1 MSDELRGGTDQRLT
15 RREMLGVLGAGTVGA
30 AFAGNAPAEA
40 AARPVGPRPSIPA
53 VDRTGPIVPV
63 APAAAPFDLGDVELL
78 ESAFTAAR
86 ERDGAYMLS
95 LDADRMLH
103 NFRVNAG
110 LEPKA
115 PVYGGWESQEPWVN
129 IRCHGHTLGH
139 WLTAGSFMYASTGDA
154 RFRERIDYIVDE
166 LKACQD
172 AEGSGLV
179 CAFPDGA
186 EQLENALRGERF
198 VGVPWYTTHKVMA
211 GLRDAH
217 MHAGNPTALE
227 VLVGL
232 TDWIWTATEP
242 LSDDAFQEML
252 GREHGGMNEVLADV
266 HAITGDP
273 RYLTLAER
281 FCHQAILGPL
291 SRGVDELNGLHS
303 NTQIPKVVGFQRL
316 YELTGRPEYRD
327 AARFFWEAVV
337 ERRSFVTGGNG
348 DVEHFF
354 PPEEF
359 PEHLDSAKTM
369 ETCCSH
375 NLLRLTRLLFA
386 DEPSARYADFYER
399 ALYNT
404 ILASQDPDMGMCTY
418 FQATRPGYLKLYH
431 TPTDSFWCCTGSGME
446 NHAKYN
452 DSVYFQGADALWVN
466 LFVPS
471 AVSWEA
477 KGLVVTQTTLFP
489 DEETTSLSVAA
500 DAPVR
505 AVVNLRHP
513 SWCTG
518 MEVAVN
524 GSAVDVGEPGSYVAI
539 DREWSSGDRVDVR
552 LPMTVRPEAY
562 PGVPERIAFLY
573 GPLVLA
579 GKLGTEGLFPGA
591 DILRNERTSGE
602 ILDEPIEVPSLEGNA
617 ETIAAR
623 IRPVPGGD
631 PLTFETAGVG
641 RPHDVTLI
649 PYHRLHHERY
659 NLYWEVSTP
668 PPSGSGSGPG

>member
-1 MSDELRGGTDQRLT
+1 MSDETSERTNQRLT
-15 RREMLGVLGAGTVGA
+15 RREVLGVLGAGTVGA
-30 AFAGNAPAEA
+30 ALGGRAPTKEA
-40 AARPVGPRPSIPA
+40 PRSSVPRAASPVPPV
-53 VDRTGPIVPV
+53 VDRAGPVRPV
-63 APAAAPFDLGDVELL
+63 APAASPFDLGDVELL
-78 ESAFTAAR
+78 ESAFVAAR

-95 LDADRMLH
+95 LDPDRLLH

-139 WLTAGSFMYASTGDA
+139 WLTAGSFIVASTGDA
-154 RFRERIDYIVDE
+154 RFRERIDYMVDE
-166 LKACQD
+166 LRDCQD
-172 AEGSGLV
+172 AEGSGLI

-198 VGVPWYTTHKVMA
+198 IGVPWYTTHKVMA

-217 MHAGNPTALE
+217 VHAGNQTAIE
-227 VLVGL
+227 VLVRL
-232 TDWIWTATEP
+232 TDWIWDVTEP
-242 LSDDAFQEML
+242 LSDEAFQQML
-252 GREHGGMNEVLADV
+252 DREHGGMNEVLADV

-291 SRGVDELNGLHS
+291 SRGVDELDGLHS
-303 NTQIPKVVGFQRL
+303 NTQIPKIVGFQRL
-316 YELTGRPEYRD
+316 YELTGRPDYRA
-327 AARFFWEAVV
+327 AARFFWDTVV
-337 ERRSFVTGGNG
+337 ERRSFVTGGHG
-348 DVEHFF
+348 DLEHFF

-359 PEHLDSAKTM
+359 PEHLGSAKTM

-375 NLLRLTRLLFA
+375 NMLRLTRLLFA

-399 ALYNT
+399 LLYNG

-431 TPTDSFWCCTGSGME
+431 TPIDSFWCCTGSGME

-452 DSVYFQGADALWVN
+452 DSIYFQGTDDLWVN

-471 AVSWEA
+471 AVMWRA
-477 KGLVVTQTTLFP
+477 KGLVVTQTTRFP
-489 DEETTSLSVAA
+489 DEETVTLTVEGE
-500 DAPVR
+500 APAR
-505 AVVNLRHP
+505 AVMHIRHP
-513 SWCTG
+513 SWCAA
-518 MEVAVN
+518 MEVTVN
-524 GSAVDVGEPGSYVAI
+524 GSPVADVGEPGSYVSI
-539 DREWSSGDRVDVR
+539 DREWSSGDRVGVG
-552 LPMTVRPEAY
+552 LPMTMRVEAY
-562 PGVPERIAFLY
+562 PGAPDRVAFLY

-579 GKLGTEGLFPGA
+579 GRLGTEGLFPGA
-591 DILRNERTSGE
+591 DILRNERTSGQ
-602 ILDEPIEVPSLEGNA
+602 ILDIPVEVPVLAGSPDTVA
-617 ETIAAR
+617 ESV
-623 IRPVPGGD
+623 RPVAGPE

-641 RPHDVTLI
+641 RPRDVTLI

-659 NLYWEVSTP
+659 NLYWEVRSL
-668 PPSGSGSGPG
+668 